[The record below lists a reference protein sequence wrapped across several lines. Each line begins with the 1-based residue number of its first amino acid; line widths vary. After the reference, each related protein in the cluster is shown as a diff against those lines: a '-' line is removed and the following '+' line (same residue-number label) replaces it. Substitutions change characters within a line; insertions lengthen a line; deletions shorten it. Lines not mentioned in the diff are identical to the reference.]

1 MPGVISEPAAGSH
14 AQLLRALSLRQTTA
28 LVIGTVIGTGIF
40 LKAAPMTQLLEK
52 PSLVLFAWLAAGILS
67 LAGAL
72 TYAELG
78 AMMPKA
84 GGDYVYLREAYG
96 DLPAFMSG
104 WTYVAVISA
113 GSLAALGTAFASF
126 LSAFIPMDAAWIDRT
141 FRFLGEDVHWRLGI
155 AQVVAVSVIL
165 LFSAINT
172 RGVALGGEIQWV
184 LTAAKVL
191 GIAIIVAGA
200 FLLSPQGS
208 WSNLRAPVT
217 STAGGA
223 PEGGATVSV
232 FGAAMLSALWAY
244 QGWNKMTMAAG
255 EIENPGRN
263 IPRGLIY
270 GMLVVFVI
278 YLLTNLAYFY
288 ALPTAEIL
296 TASSTAHRDALPVA
310 TKVANSFL
318 GTAGGRLI
326 SVLFLLSVIGALN
339 GIVLMTA
346 RVPFAMARDGVFF
359 RSLGHLDPRSRVPAN
374 AIWVQGIW
382 GSLLALSGT
391 FDQLTTSSVFAQ
403 WLIFAVSAGA
413 VFVLRRKMPDAERPY
428 RVLGYPLVPTVFVV
442 GGGWLVINT
451 LYTSPVES
459 AAGLVL
465 IVLGL
470 PFYLYFRRAK

>member
-1 MPGVISEPAAGSH
+1 MTEGAAAGGH
-14 AQLLRALSLRQTTA
+14 GQLLRALSLRQTAA

-40 LKAAPMTQLLEK
+40 LKAAPMTQLLDK
-52 PSLVLFAWLAAGILS
+52 PSLVLLAWLAAGILS

-78 AMMPKA
+78 AMLPKA

-96 DLPAFMSG
+96 DLPAFFSG
-104 WTYVAVISA
+104 WTSVAIIA
-113 GSLAALGTAFASF
+113 TGALAALGTAFASF
-126 LSAFIPMDAAWIDRT
+126 LSVFIPMDAVWIERT
-141 FRFLGEDVHWRLGI
+141 FHFLGEDVHWRLGI
-155 AQVVAVSVIL
+155 AQVVAVGVIL

-172 RGVALGGEIQWV
+172 RGVALGGQIQWV

-191 GIAIIVAGA
+191 GITIIVGGA
-200 FLLSPQGS
+200 FLLSREGS
-208 WSNLRAPVT
+208 WAHLRDPVT
-217 STAGGA
+217 ITAGGTA
-223 PEGGATVSV
+223 GEAATVSA
-232 FGAAMLSALWAY
+232 FGAAMLAALWAY
-244 QGWNKMTMAAG
+244 QGWSNMTMAAA
-255 EIENPGRN
+255 EVENPGRN
-263 IPRGLIY
+263 VPRALIY
-270 GMLVVFVI
+270 GMLIVFGM

-310 TKVANSFL
+310 TKAANSFL
-318 GTAGGRLI
+318 GASGGRLI

-339 GIVLMTA
+339 GIVLMTS

-359 RSLGHLDPRSRVPAN
+359 KSLGHLDPRSHVPAR

-391 FDQLTTSSVFAQ
+391 FDQLTTSSIFAQ

-428 RVLGYPLVPTVFVV
+428 RVLGYPVVPGLFVV
-442 GGGWLVINT
+442 GAGWLVVNT
-451 LYTSPVES
+451 LQTNPVES
-459 AAGLVL
+459 AAGLFL
-465 IVLGL
+465 IALGL
-470 PFYLYFRRAK
+470 PFYLYFRRTT